1 MSTAIFTPRKSVI
14 LGFSIFPSP
23 LYSKL
28 LHSFHC
34 LPDAVSSSL
43 PRTMEPFLT
52 MHHCSPRPGPLPLW
66 LNAAS
71 SLAFRCKLT
80 SPWGKC
86 TSSAMNSLVSHAS
99 FLQTEW
105 IHPPLLLDLLYG
117 FLGKTA
123 TSSGFNYR
131 GCSPTVSYSE
141 EERLRTFLTQPLSAV
156 HRDQQVFPQL
166 IIVSQSWTLSCPFSS
181 MHSSKVPGQYFE
193 TFRCST
199 GTQSNEEGP
208 KLDPQHHKKQTLKKC
223 FCNHN

>member
-1 MSTAIFTPRKSVI
+1 MLCP
-14 LGFSIFPSP
+14 P
-23 LYSKL
+23 LSHAL
-28 LHSFHC
+28 WNL
-34 LPDAVSSSL
+34 
-43 PRTMEPFLT
+43 FLT
-52 MHHCSPRPGPLPLW
+52 MHHCSPLPLPLR

-71 SLAFRCKLT
+71 SLVFRCKLT
-80 SPWGKC
+80 SSWGKC
-86 TSSAMNSLVSHAS
+86 TSSAMNSLVAYAS
-99 FLQTEW
+99 FLQTEG

-117 FLGKTA
+117 FLGTTA

-141 EERLRTFLTQPLSAV
+141 EERLRKFLPQPLSAV

-166 IIVSQSWTLSCPFSS
+166 ITVSQSWTLSCPFSS

-193 TFRCST
+193 TFHCST

-223 FCNHN
+223 FCNHKLWICSHFVKMSKLHGRVFDVTIFIFFKPSVH